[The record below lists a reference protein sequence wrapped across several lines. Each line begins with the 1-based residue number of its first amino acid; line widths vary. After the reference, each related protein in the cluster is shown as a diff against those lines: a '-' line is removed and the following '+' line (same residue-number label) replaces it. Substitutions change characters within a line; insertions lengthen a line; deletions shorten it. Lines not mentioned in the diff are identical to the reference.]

1 MTQLAKVG
9 TKWIAPPKG
18 MPEDG
23 QEKKIEEMNLEEL
36 RPYLCAKSHWDYHA
50 CLNNC
55 PGLSRCKAGQRAVVL
70 VNEAAKEKSK
80 FVKVLDESGTQEKP
94 EKGDRALLRAA
105 CESGNAWHYLMENNH
120 LSKDA
125 ARELLGRLIREN
137 PGVAAEYGGSRRIV
151 QRPKV
156 VSITPVKAGEQEE
169 AKEQER
175 KPEPEPAN
183 QEQKPV
189 ESIQPEPIVKIR
201 NPDKRTVAARE
212 KFTQAIASGNPIQW
226 VIDNTGCNYKAAVQR
241 IRVWCETY
249 PDITEPNGG
258 KEKVFYPYLMST
270 EKKESMEK
278 HEGKTTEPAEPA
290 KPAEEDDTISL
301 TDFLSSFEGQQE
313 AAVDA
318 PESIDKA
325 IPEPEPDRSPPKGET
340 GFIDALKAKFEELEK
355 ERATLT
361 EEIRKAEERKECVRK
376 QMEKLLD
383 CLRAFGSGV

>member
-9 TKWIAPPKG
+9 TKWIAPPKE
-18 MPEDG
+18 MPEDWR
-23 QEKKIEEMNLEEL
+23 EKKIEEMNLEEL

-70 VNEAAKEKSK
+70 VNEAAKEKSR
-80 FVKVLDESGTQEKP
+80 FVKVLDGSGTQEKP

-156 VSITPVKAGEQEE
+156 VSITPVKAGEPEE
-169 AKEQER
+169 TKEPQQANEPLPTEEI
-175 KPEPEPAN
+175 KPEPEK
-183 QEQKPV
+183 KPRKMD
-189 ESIQPEPIVKIR
+189 S
-201 NPDKRTVAARE
+201 RTVAAMER
-212 KFTQAIASGNPIQW
+212 FTAAIASGDPIKW
-226 VIDNTGCNYKAAVQR
+226 VMENTGCNYKAAVQR
-241 IRVWCETY
+241 IRTWIERF
-249 PDITEPNGG
+249 PEIAEENGG
-258 KEKVFYPYLMST
+258 KEKLFYPHLISA
-270 EKKESMEK
+270 EKKESMDKPEEK
-278 HEGKTTEPAEPA
+278 ATEKAEPV
-290 KPAEEDDTISL
+290 KQSEEDDTISL

-318 PESIDKA
+318 PEIMDKA
-325 IPEPEPDRSPPKGET
+325 IPEPEPDRSPLKGET
-340 GFIDALKAKFEELEK
+340 GFIDALKAKYEELEK
-355 ERATLT
+355 ELATLT

-383 CLRAFGSGV
+383 CLRAFGSVV